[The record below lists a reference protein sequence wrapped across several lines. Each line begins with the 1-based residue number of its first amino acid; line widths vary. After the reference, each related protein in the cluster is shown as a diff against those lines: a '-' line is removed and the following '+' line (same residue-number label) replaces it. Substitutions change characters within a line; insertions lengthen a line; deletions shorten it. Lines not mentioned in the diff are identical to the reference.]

1 MGKPDQCSKR
11 VFTGKRMDFGGYMC
25 RRKATVSEDGER
37 WCKRHAP
44 SNAKAKEI
52 AQQKEYERERAIRN
66 LGDDLEQA
74 AAAIVDLVI
83 RHPTECLAEARNDY
97 LAIRAKLDEEIA
109 K

>member
-1 MGKPDQCSKR
+1 
-11 VFTGKRMDFGGYMC
+11 MDFGGYMC

-37 WCKRHAP
+37 WCKQHAP
-44 SNAKAKEI
+44 SNVEAKEI
-52 AQQKEYERERAIRN
+52 AQQKGYERERAIRN
-66 LGDDLEQA
+66 LGDDLERA

-97 LAIRAKLDEEIA
+97 LVIRAKLDEEIA